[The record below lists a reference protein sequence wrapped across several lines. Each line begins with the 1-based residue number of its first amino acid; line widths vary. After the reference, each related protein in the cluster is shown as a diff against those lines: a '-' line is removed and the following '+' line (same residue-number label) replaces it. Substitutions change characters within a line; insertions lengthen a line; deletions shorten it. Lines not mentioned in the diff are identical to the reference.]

1 MFLRKS
7 PLIKSIMRLYKVL
20 GLAYLFYFMAQNF
33 GKLKLKSNKDD
44 GSRDEI
50 HEKNLWLYLDIL
62 QNQRRSSM

>member
-1 MFLRKS
+1 
-7 PLIKSIMRLYKVL
+7 MRLYKVL

-50 HEKNLWLYLDIL
+50 HEKTFRLEFYRL
-62 QNQRRSSM
+62 QNKH